1 VKLEQLGKQT
11 NTEHGEENV
20 QMKEHAY
27 VRK

>member
-11 NTEHGEENV
+11 NTEDGEENV

-27 VRK
+27 VHR